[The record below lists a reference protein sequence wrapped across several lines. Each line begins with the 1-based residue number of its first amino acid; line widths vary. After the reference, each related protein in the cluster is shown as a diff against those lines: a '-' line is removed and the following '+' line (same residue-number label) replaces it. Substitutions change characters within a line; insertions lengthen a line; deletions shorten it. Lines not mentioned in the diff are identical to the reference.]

1 MKLITDRYKPN
12 ISTVIWLCINW
23 YFQIFDFSS
32 KIKTDAVKIVEL
44 VYNLIIKTDVK
55 QFLSYGVMLL
65 EGEKIPFS
73 KLNHEGQVW

>member
-1 MKLITDRYKPN
+1 M
-12 ISTVIWLCINW
+12 CINW
-23 YFQIFDFSS
+23 YFQIFDSS
-32 KIKTDAVKIVEL
+32 CKIKTDAVKIVEL

>member
-1 MKLITDRYKPN
+1 M
-12 ISTVIWLCINW
+12 CINW
-23 YFQIFDFSS
+23 YFQIFDFSC
-32 KIKTDAVKIVEL
+32 KIKTDAVKTVEL

>member
-1 MKLITDRYKPN
+1 MQN
-12 ISTVIWLCINW
+12 FV
-23 YFQIFDFSS
+23 
-32 KIKTDAVKIVEL
+32 KTDAVKIVEL